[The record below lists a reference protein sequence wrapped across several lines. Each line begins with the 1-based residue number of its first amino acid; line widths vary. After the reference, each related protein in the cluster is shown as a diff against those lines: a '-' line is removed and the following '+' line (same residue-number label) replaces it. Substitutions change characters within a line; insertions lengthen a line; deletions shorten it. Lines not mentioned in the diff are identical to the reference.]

1 MTAGI
6 VIYLR
11 FINTSKG
18 NPHPEDRTLTLAC
31 GYHADV
37 AMTGV
42 GEGLT
47 DGEAQTCALYEIID
61 LIEALEDLRL
71 CLFGDT
77 FASVLTIDVQAL
89 ALLALNGSGLL
100 TVANLDMPLMGVFHG
115 VDDEVGD
122 DLRQAFGIDLDRKGV
137 VRIVFQKL
145 YGWILHPGAQRLEQ
159 FVERLGE
166 IDLEG
171 FDVHVSARQ

>member
-6 VIYLR
+6 VAYLR
-11 FINTSKG
+11 FLNTSKG
-18 NPHPEDRTLTLAC
+18 YPHPEGGTLTLAC

-37 AMTGV
+37 AMTSV

-47 DGEAQTCALYEIID
+47 DGEAQTSALYEIID
-61 LIEALEDLRL
+61 LIETLEDLRL

-100 TVANLDMPLMGVFHG
+100 TVANLDMPLMGVFHSVG
-115 VDDEVGD
+115 DEVGD

-137 VRIVFQKL
+137 VRIVFQEL

-159 FVERLGE
+159 LVEGLGE